1 MRYAMLING
10 AIQYAPRT
18 IRDNQTV
25 TYNPTEEALINL
37 GYKPVYEEEE
47 PVCEDGYYCKPKYSE
62 TDKTITIEWEVVE
75 KPYTDDSD
83 YAEIGKIMMG
93 VI

>member
-1 MRYAMLING
+1 MYAKLVNRNLE
-10 AIQYAPRT
+10 YAPRM
-18 IRDNQTV
+18 IRDNNTV
-25 TYNPTEEALINL
+25 TYNPTEGMLINL

-47 PVCEDGYYCKPKYSE
+47 PICEDGYYCEPRYSE
-62 TDKTITIEWEVVE
+62 TDAAITIEWEIVE
-75 KPYTDDSD
+75 KPYADNSD